1 MTHTHACSD
10 RDILRIVSYT
20 TRTHK
25 TTAVYTY
32 TDGNI
37 TSNSAKTSQNYI
49 WNSWVPTTTCPHPRQ
64 AQKETIPTGSGRHGE
79 NNNGNCS
86 NGVNLPPN
94 HPAVLGPRRFEEE
107 TAPSV
112 VLLLPSPSP
121 SPPIP
126 ASAFLRMYLFRRTPI
141 ARFAAPLGAPL
152 KAPLG
157 KFPWHGRPISAP
169 LSHHLSWPHNTVGSS
184 TFLSPMG
191 NGSHVTATYF
201 GAPLIIIRFVAP

>member
-1 MTHTHACSD
+1 MSC
-10 RDILRIVSYT
+10 T

-64 AQKETIPTGSGRHGE
+64 AQKETIPTGSGRQGE

-126 ASAFLRMYLFRRTPI
+126 ASAFLRMYLFRRTPSHVS
-141 ARFAAPLGAPL
+141 RPHWELRLRPHWESSHGTAAPFRHPSHTTFRG
-152 KAPLG
+152 
-157 KFPWHGRPISAP
+157 PIIP
-169 LSHHLSWPHNTVGSS
+169 
-184 TFLSPMG
+184 
-191 NGSHVTATYF
+191 
-201 GAPLIIIRFVAP
+201 

>member
-1 MTHTHACSD
+1 MSC
-10 RDILRIVSYT
+10 T

-37 TSNSAKTSQNYI
+37 TCNSAETSHTYI
-49 WNSWVPTTTCPHPRQ
+49 YIYGTLGSQQRPAPSPRQ
-64 AQKETIPTGSGRHGE
+64 AQQETIPTGSGRQGE
-79 NNNGNCS
+79 KNCS

-126 ASAFLRMYLFRRTPI
+126 ASAFLRMYLFRRTPSHVS
-141 ARFAAPLGAPL
+141 RPHWELRLRPHWESSHGTAAPFRHPSHATFRG
-152 KAPLG
+152 
-157 KFPWHGRPISAP
+157 PIIP
-169 LSHHLSWPHNTVGSS
+169 
-184 TFLSPMG
+184 
-191 NGSHVTATYF
+191 
-201 GAPLIIIRFVAP
+201 